1 MRPRD
6 QRDGSIRLDGGGKQC
21 VKDKRVKQGP
31 WTLDPMW
38 RVLAC
43 RVQKGNN
50 GSQRPYINPQGAGSE
65 ISQSGSVVEISQSR
79 SVIEKSQSRS
89 VIQHQSSSGD
99 HTVKSGQS
107 VESKESSEAAPW
119 EPTRSKIVTSRRSG
133 LGLLGISELRHRWL
147 RSKEAPH
154 GQVLFCPADEVL
166 AVRLEGL
173 PD

>member
-6 QRDGSIRLDGGGKQC
+6 QRDVSIRLDGGGKQC

-65 ISQSGSVVEISQSR
+65 ISQSRAVIEISQSRAVIEKSQSSEEHPVEISQSR
-79 SVIEKSQSRS
+79 ASSQSR
-89 VIQHQSSSGD
+89 
-99 HTVKSGQS
+99 
-107 VESKESSEAAPW
+107 A
-119 EPTRSKIVTSRRSG
+119 RSRRKQRRGS
-133 LGLLGISELRHRWL
+133 LRGA
-147 RSKEAPH
+147 RSSRR
-154 GQVLFCPADEVL
+154 D
-166 AVRLEGL
+166 VR
-173 PD
+173 DWDY